1 MRRDAQVIADGGE
14 NGARVQQPSH
24 TDEIGRLAAT
34 LNDMLEQIDGRT
46 DALRRFVSDAS
57 HEIRS
62 PVANIRASVETAD
75 FDRGADSWADTRGEL
90 VGEVERIEAIVDD
103 LTFLARSDEGRMELA
118 VERVEVDELLF
129 GEASRLQ
136 RRGRVIA
143 DASDVMPVVVRA
155 DRGHLARAVRNLVD
169 NAERHAETT
178 VRLGVDVTPDG
189 SNATIDVDDDGA
201 GISIADRA
209 GVFDRF
215 ARLDDSRERAT
226 GGTGLGL
233 AIVSDIVARHG
244 GAVTIDDA
252 PLGGARL
259 RITLPTDA

>member
-1 MRRDAQVIADGGE
+1 
-14 NGARVQQPSH
+14 
-24 TDEIGRLAAT
+24 
-34 LNDMLEQIDGRT
+34 
-46 DALRRFVSDAS
+46 
-57 HEIRS
+57 
-62 PVANIRASVETAD
+62 
-75 FDRGADSWADTRGEL
+75 

-226 GGTGLGL
+226 AAPGSALRSSATSSP
-233 AIVSDIVARHG
+233 ATAAR
-244 GAVTIDDA
+244 
-252 PLGGARL
+252 
-259 RITLPTDA
+259 